1 MRFSKKEQ
9 KIETIYENEFQIKF
23 QNEYDGYYDGK
34 EDINQLYYF
43 DDNIINSI
51 DVLDNKILFSISEL
65 DHIKIKEINSS
76 LKSILYNPSD
86 DIERYKIIYL
96 SENFYYIFK
105 YTYGKDLKCNYKK

>member
-1 MRFSKKEQ
+1 M
-9 KIETIYENEFQIKF
+9 
-23 QNEYDGYYDGK
+23 
-34 EDINQLYYF
+34 
-43 DDNIINSI
+43 
-51 DVLDNKILFSISEL
+51 FSISEL

-105 YTYGKDLKCNYKK
+105 YTYGKDLKCNYKKITLFRYNKKDEYSYYDIDINLIKKINSLLFICGNDTFTISKKNNLDWML